1 MSLHNDNW
9 ISNLAE
15 ISTTSELEEFILLFM
30 ALSLVFL
37 INLPDSITW
46 KWIKDIIY
54 TVAFAYECQFFG
66 SYVKFS
72 ALHIWRALAERKSK
86 FFTLPVLH
94 DRL

>member
-54 TVAFAYECQFFG
+54 TVAFAYLSC
-66 SYVKFS
+66 S
-72 ALHIWRALAERKSK
+72 LCI
-86 FFTLPVLH
+86 
-94 DRL
+94 

>member
-15 ISTTSELEEFILLFM
+15 ISTTSDLEEFTLLFM
-30 ALSLVFL
+30 TLSLVFL

-54 TVAFAYECQFFG
+54 TVAFAYLYC
-66 SYVKFS
+66 SL
-72 ALHIWRALAERKSK
+72 ALM
-86 FFTLPVLH
+86 
-94 DRL
+94 